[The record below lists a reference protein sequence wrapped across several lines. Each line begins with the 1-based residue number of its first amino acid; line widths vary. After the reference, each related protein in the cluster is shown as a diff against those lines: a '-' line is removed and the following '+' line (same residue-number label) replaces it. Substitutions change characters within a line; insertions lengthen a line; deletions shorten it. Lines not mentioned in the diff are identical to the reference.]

1 MHSNVMLRFMV
12 QALQDPRYVAAPS
25 TVYPDTC
32 NRLLSYYIYCLL
44 QYFYSRQ
51 LGRAC
56 QLVYGNLDWAR
67 AEAQLASALHVA
79 FAAQAVQRT
88 KLAIVGHQAPG
99 FLDFHP
105 NPFVMS
111 KTFGIV
117 LQHVGLTEYI
127 DTSLQAVTEAEV

>member
-1 MHSNVMLRFMV
+1 MRCRIHH
-12 QALQDPRYVAAPS
+12 YVAPPS
-25 TVYPDTC
+25 TVQ
-32 NRLLSYYIYCLL
+32 YILIRVTDFCRITYIA
-44 QYFYSRQ
+44 FYDISRQ

-67 AEAQLASALHVA
+67 AEAQLASAIHVA

-111 KTFGIV
+111 KTFGVV

-127 DTSLQAVTEAEV
+127 DTTLQAVTEAEV

>member
-1 MHSNVMLRFMV
+1 
-12 QALQDPRYVAAPS
+12 
-25 TVYPDTC
+25 
-32 NRLLSYYIYCLL
+32 
-44 QYFYSRQ
+44 
-51 LGRAC
+51 
-56 QLVYGNLDWAR
+56 VYGNLDWAR

-88 KLAIVGHQAPG
+88 KLAIIGHQAPG

-111 KTFGIV
+111 KTFGVV

>member
-1 MHSNVMLRFMV
+1 
-12 QALQDPRYVAAPS
+12 
-25 TVYPDTC
+25 
-32 NRLLSYYIYCLL
+32 
-44 QYFYSRQ
+44 
-51 LGRAC
+51 
-56 QLVYGNLDWAR
+56 VYGNLDWAR
-67 AEAQLASALHVA
+67 AEAQLASALRVA

-111 KTFGIV
+111 KTFGVV

-127 DTSLQAVTEAEV
+127 DTTLQAVTEAEVGEGGVLLVRRPNPKKNIIVWDPTP

>member
-1 MHSNVMLRFMV
+1 MLRFMV
-12 QALQDPRYVAAPS
+12 QALQDPPPPLCTSAPS
-25 TVYPDTC
+25 TVSPV
-32 NRLLSYYIYCLL
+32 LSTTYIASYDI
-44 QYFYSRQ
+44 SRQ

-111 KTFGIV
+111 KTFGVV